1 MRNTRP
7 SALGIHNPNMF
18 LFSKGVVV
26 FVADD
31 AARAKEAE
39 AILKNFGHSNVQVS
53 ML

>member
-1 MRNTRP
+1 
-7 SALGIHNPNMF
+7 MF